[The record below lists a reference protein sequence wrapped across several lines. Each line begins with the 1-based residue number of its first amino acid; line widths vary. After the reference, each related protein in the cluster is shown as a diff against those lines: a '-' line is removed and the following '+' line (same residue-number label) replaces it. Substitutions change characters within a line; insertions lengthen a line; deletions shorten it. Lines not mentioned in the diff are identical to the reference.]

1 MAKTFKGTLESGR
14 GFTTRS
20 GARREGIVARIE
32 KHYKDRSISMWLRER
47 EATREDRLDVT
58 VKGSAQDGHYGT
70 IADWRGT
77 FEEFA
82 ALLIS
87 DDMSTTAIDHD
98 ELKEAFH
105 KNLQSLRYDLGGSL
119 ADLVEDVLAQTLR
132 EISSAK

>member
-1 MAKTFKGTLESGR
+1 MTKTFKGTLGSGR

-20 GARREGIVARIE
+20 GAKREGIVAQIE
-32 KHYKDRSISMWLRER
+32 KGYKDRSISMWLREN

-58 VKGSAQDGHYGT
+58 VKGNAQDGHYGT
-70 IADWRGT
+70 IADRYGS
-77 FEEFA
+77 FDEFV
-82 ALLIS
+82 ALLS
-87 DDMSTTAIDHD
+87 NDDSENTAIDHD

-119 ADLVEDVLAQTLR
+119 ADLVEDVLAHTLQ